1 MSAIAGSKK
10 ARCYWSLIKSPQTG
24 LLLATGLA
32 GYFSVRIPANAW
44 PTLLGLVISLTLAIG
59 GSTVLNMAHDA
70 DIDSRMKRTC
80 WRPLPSGQVSVREA
94 AILGSILSALGVSLA
109 LAMSPLYGTIVFAG
123 LFLNLVIYTLW
134 LKRRTPLLAGG
145 VALAALGVA
154 LARWNSCRSIDPA
167 AMPRGSRP
175 VGAR

>member
-1 MSAIAGSKK
+1 MLALFGSQK
-10 ARCYWSLIKSPQTG
+10 ARRYWSLIKSLQTG

-32 GYFSVRIPANAW
+32 GFLSVRFLPGAW
-44 PTLLGLVISLTLAIG
+44 FTLLGLAGSLVLAIS
-59 GSTVLNMAHDA
+59 GSTVLNMVYDA
-70 DIDSRMKRTC
+70 DIDARMKRTC
-80 WRPLPSGQVSVREA
+80 WRPLPAGQLSVREA
-94 AILGSILSALGVSLA
+94 AILGGILSALGVGLA

-154 LARWNSCRSIDPA
+154 LARWNSRRSIDPA
-167 AMPRGSRP
+167 AMPSGSRP